1 MAKLAFSK
9 LHDDLAGAGFET
21 GATEQPERAPRGCKA
36 NLHTAV
42 LRRSSAAPNLPSR
55 RLGQLVLE
63 TPFGPKSPNPT
74 RHFQAPRNVTCHVTC
89 RRGLDYWWPHK
100 R

>member
-1 MAKLAFSK
+1 MVIWQAPVLK
-9 LHDDLAGAGFET
+9 
-21 GATEQPERAPRGCKA
+21 PELLNSLDPRGCKA
-36 NLHTAV
+36 NPHTAV
-42 LRRSSAAPNLPSR
+42 DDQANLPSR
-55 RLGQLVLE
+55 RLGQLVPE

-89 RRGLDYWWPHK
+89 RRGLDYWWLK